1 MIVQSEPPPTA
12 RPAWPYLLV
21 VAAVLGGVFGYLS
34 VSFPEV
40 VEDEDNRLRLAV
52 GILWLALALSALIMR
67 RGAGIRAAVLRYA
80 IAWLFIGLSLVMG
93 YSFRAQFDAMKERLL
108 AELVPHRGMVGS
120 GDALDPGIAGVP
132 QAGPAPAASPLPV
145 TLRPAPRSPA
155 AADANPQAYEAPVAG
170 AAASANAGS
179 GPQVMRGNA
188 PTTVSFRVNQGGQY
202 VVEAQVNGTPIR
214 FIVDTGASEVVL
226 SQADA
231 HRIGI
236 NLGSLHYTQRY
247 ATANG
252 TAMGAPITLNSVRVG
267 PIALGDVRASVNG
280 AEMKGSLLGMT
291 FLGRLG
297 GYGVKN
303 GVLTLQQ

>member
-1 MIVQSEPPPTA
+1 MIG
-12 RPAWPYLLV
+12 PAQPQGPRLWPRVLI
-21 VAAVLGGVFGYLS
+21 AAAMLGGMIGYLS

-40 VEDEDNRLRLAV
+40 MEDEDQRLRLV
-52 GILWLALALSALIMR
+52 VLGLWLVLMCSSLILR
-67 RGAGIRAAVLRYA
+67 ASRGLIGATLRYA
-80 IAWLFIGLSLVMG
+80 MVWLFIGLSLVMG